1 MREQFANTPNIVEE
15 YKFLVDNFY
24 KGDSDAS
31 FDHIKNMIQF
41 MANVRL
47 NPENMRSKT
56 ANRTPGEA
64 RVGVPKYFS
73 AVHFLESYVYLNMH
87 KYPSFYAYL
96 HGGPCRQE
104 TLIVKRLSERFR
116 GNRASMAKSITSFDS
131 YAGLVNYTHQGQT
144 LHALANVVIHMLLTC
159 LLLIKDK
166 FEIVFYPEITR
177 ESVRRF
183 LIDETFPKIQRF
195 DKATDKCI
203 ELCVEIAA
211 FAEEAFFDHDAA
223 TLEALEKLIN
233 NVMSI
238 GEATLRRR
246 IHVVVNRSVI
256 DPA

>member
-1 MREQFANTPNIVEE
+1 
-15 YKFLVDNFY
+15 
-24 KGDSDAS
+24 
-31 FDHIKNMIQF
+31 
-41 MANVRL
+41 
-47 NPENMRSKT
+47 MRSKT
-56 ANRTPGEA
+56 ANKKPGEA

-144 LHALANVVIHMLLTC
+144 LHALANVVIHTLSTC

-177 ESVRRF
+177 ESVQRF
-183 LIDETFPKIQRF
+183 LIDKTFPKIRGHARP
-195 DKATDKCI
+195 KVTDKRI

-238 GEATLRRR
+238 GEAATRAAVL
-246 IHVVVNRSVI
+246 NRSVV
-256 DPA
+256 DEA